1 MQSEDLDELK
11 EEYFNIPEFKELD
24 VRGKGMY
31 SAGFNRLIEFRR
43 S

>member
-1 MQSEDLDELK
+1 MQSEDLDKLK
-11 EEYFNIPEFKELD
+11 EEYFNIPKFKELD

-31 SAGFNRLIEFRR
+31 GAGFNRLIEFRR